1 MEKFEKM
8 ERMERRKKYYLLA
21 NQKQTL
27 VSFDF
32 NGKDLSNVLKFD
44 GKDWVYDDEVNEVV
58 RRCFDLYVMDKI
70 ATKIRSDY
78 DYDRIL
84 NAKREQRK
92 IEDINK
98 EKELIERIEKRD
110 AEKKTTDT
118 SDTNNTNK

>member
-1 MEKFEKM
+1 MERTDKI

-27 VSFDF
+27 VSFDY

-70 ATKIRSDY
+70 ATKIKSDY
-78 DYDRIL
+78 DYDKIL
-84 NAKREQRK
+84 RAKREQRLLDDE
-92 IEDINK
+92 IA
-98 EKELIERIEKRD
+98 EKELLARIEKRD
-110 AEKKTTDT
+110 AEKTGTDNN
-118 SDTNNTNK
+118 DTNK